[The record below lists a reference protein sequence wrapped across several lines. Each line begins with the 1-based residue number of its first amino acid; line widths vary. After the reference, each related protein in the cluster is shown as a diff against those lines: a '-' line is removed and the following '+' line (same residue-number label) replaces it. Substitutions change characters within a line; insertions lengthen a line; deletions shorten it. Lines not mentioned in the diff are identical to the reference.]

1 MDRTDLDQLTA
12 IADRRAAAAHIAATQ
27 LRQVADDF
35 TAVAAGYI
43 AFKHAADALD
53 TMGEADRALA
63 ATFRRLALA
72 ARRPPAE
79 PPTDPAAGLRRVP
92 GDDWREWTDD
102 DFPDH
107 TEATGGPDEPAP
119 AEASGPNGRPPGT
132 DDGAGTGDGAGA
144 DDWDQAPLVAD
155 IRLGAPPE

>member
-1 MDRTDLDQLTA
+1 VDRTDLDQLTA

-35 TAVAAGYI
+35 MAVAAGYI
-43 AFKHAADALD
+43 AFRHAADALD

-63 ATFRRLALA
+63 AVFRRQALT
-72 ARRPPAE
+72 ARRPPVDE
-79 PPTDPAAGLRRVP
+79 PPAVPAAGLRRVP
-92 GDDWREWTDD
+92 GDDWREWTDE
-102 DFPDH
+102 DFPDP
-107 TEATGGPDEPAP
+107 TEASDGPDGLAP
-119 AEASGPNGRPPGT
+119 AEASGPNGRPVS
-132 DDGAGTGDGAGA
+132 DNGAVS